1 MERLMNTMIK
11 AQKMTDKKPLFRVT
25 GVAPGHSMSN
35 GKTFE
40 LGLCYTEHEAQRCR
54 AFWSLHYDDI
64 EIHEL

>member
-1 MERLMNTMIK
+1 MNTMIK

-25 GVAPGHSMSN
+25 GVAPGRSLSC